1 MLKSGK
7 KIRALRDKK
16 INILTLV
23 LSEKKILNETK
34 NHNPPPFKLNGR
46 SLSGCCFTPFG
57 VESTLVGVDVCIGLI
72 WFDDTGLEID
82 VSDKT
87 LNWFVVLKTMEKQTD
102 V

>member
-1 MLKSGK
+1 M
-7 KIRALRDKK
+7 IE
-16 INILTLV
+16 V
-23 LSEKKILNETK
+23 LYAI
-34 NHNPPPFKLNGR
+34 H
-46 SLSGCCFTPFG
+46 
-57 VESTLVGVDVCIGLI
+57 VIIGVDVCTGLI